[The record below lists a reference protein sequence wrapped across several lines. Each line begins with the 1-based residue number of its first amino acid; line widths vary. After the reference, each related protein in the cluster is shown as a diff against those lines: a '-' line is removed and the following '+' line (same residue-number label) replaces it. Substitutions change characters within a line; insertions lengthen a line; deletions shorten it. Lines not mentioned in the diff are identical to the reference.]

1 MRKRALLLS
10 LLIHGL
16 FLALALP
23 WLSLASRQER
33 REVVVPIELDFSS
46 PLPPPPKPGK
56 GKVKAPAKAE
66 PKKRRE
72 VKKKK
77 NAKPAK
83 KRKTLKKR
91 APVKRIKRVKEV
103 VEKVKRNLK
112 KEEEKAKGPT
122 KAVKPPER
130 ESKKGASATPPFK
143 GELEKEAK
151 SPPSKEPLPL
161 SKSFKEEK
169 REPEFELES
178 YKALVISALRKNKF
192 YPPLARRLG
201 IEGKVL
207 VEIEVNRKGELL
219 SVRALSGNRVL
230 KRGALK
236 LVKRSKLPPLPS
248 SFRGDKLRFRV
259 EIVYKLNEPD
269 F

>member
-10 LLIHGL
+10 FLIHGL

-46 PLPPPPKPGK
+46 PLPPPPKPEK
-56 GKVKAPAKAE
+56 GKVKAPARVE
-66 PKKRRE
+66 PKKGRE
-72 VKKKK
+72 VKKE
-77 NAKPAK
+77 AKPVK

-91 APVKRIKRVKEV
+91 APVKRVKRVKEV

-178 YKALVISALRKNKF
+178 YKALVLSALRKNKF

-207 VEIEVNRKGELL
+207 VEIEVNKKGELL

-230 KRGALK
+230 KKGALK

-248 SFRGDKLRFRV
+248 SFKGDKLKFRV